1 MLRGP
6 APETARD
13 WSGGGWGPS
22 GRGRAVRRA
31 AHGGGARGR
40 TPCAFAGCGSL
51 PRLACGM
58 KRSGARRR
66 SLRAAPRRLPP
77 TLALVLGKRSRQ
89 MTELVTRR
97 IPGLRHI
104 PVVRLVAI
112 AEIVLVAHDHMTRLE
127 PQERRRILQLVR
139 IGRGRPQR
147 LSEAQREELRELLA
161 KAEPRL
167 FVGEVAEKLSPV
179 KLPGRIVRG
188 RPKR

>member
-1 MLRGP
+1 M
-6 APETARD
+6 A
-13 WSGGGWGPS
+13 
-22 GRGRAVRRA
+22 
-31 AHGGGARGR
+31 
-40 TPCAFAGCGSL
+40 
-51 PRLACGM
+51 
-58 KRSGARRR
+58 
-66 SLRAAPRRLPP
+66 
-77 TLALVLGKRSRQ
+77 
-89 MTELVTRR
+89 
-97 IPGLRHI
+97 
-104 PVVRLVAI
+104 
-112 AEIVLVAHDHMTRLE
+112 RLE

>member
-1 MLRGP
+1 
-6 APETARD
+6 
-13 WSGGGWGPS
+13 
-22 GRGRAVRRA
+22 
-31 AHGGGARGR
+31 
-40 TPCAFAGCGSL
+40 
-51 PRLACGM
+51 
-58 KRSGARRR
+58 
-66 SLRAAPRRLPP
+66 
-77 TLALVLGKRSRQ
+77 

-112 AEIVLVAHDHMTRLE
+112 AEIVLVAHDHMARLE

-147 LSEAQREELRELLA
+147 LSETQREELRELLA